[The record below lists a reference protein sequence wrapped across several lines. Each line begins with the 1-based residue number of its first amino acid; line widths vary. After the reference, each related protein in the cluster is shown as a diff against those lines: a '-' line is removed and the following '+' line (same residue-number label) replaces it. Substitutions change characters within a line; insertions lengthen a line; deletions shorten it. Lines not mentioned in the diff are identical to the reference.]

1 MKFPNKNSVIN
12 DEIKTKFPFIIK
24 KLNNKL
30 TEIRDDVL
38 DKKNSIIK
46 LGKEIKNN
54 LEQNDRNREEYLK
67 SIKSENIFFINK
79 KWIINF
85 ISFMKIYQKKK

>member
-30 TEIRDDVL
+30 TEIRDDAL

-54 LEQNDRNREEYLK
+54 LEQNDRNRE
-67 SIKSENIFFINK
+67 
-79 KWIINF
+79 
-85 ISFMKIYQKKK
+85 

>member
-54 LEQNDRNREEYLK
+54 LEQNDRNRE
-67 SIKSENIFFINK
+67 
-79 KWIINF
+79 
-85 ISFMKIYQKKK
+85 